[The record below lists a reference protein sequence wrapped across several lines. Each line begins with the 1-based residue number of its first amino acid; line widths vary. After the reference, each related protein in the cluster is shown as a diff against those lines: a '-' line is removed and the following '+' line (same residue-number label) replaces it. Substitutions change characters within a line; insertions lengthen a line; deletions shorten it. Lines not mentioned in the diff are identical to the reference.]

1 MNDQHRKPSR
11 LNKGLAFESL
21 KDTAP
26 TGDLVE
32 PTQTPPPAAPAPA
45 PAPAPKP
52 KKPKRQQVT
61 YYHQADALTR
71 AKQADLFTRGHTG
84 YKSWSDFVEAAVN
97 QHAYKLEEQYN
108 ERRPFG
114 S

>member
-1 MNDQHRKPSR
+1 MNNQQPKASR
-11 LNKGLAFESL
+11 LSSSLAFESL

-26 TGDLVE
+26 TGDLVDAPE
-32 PTQTPPPAAPAPA
+32 VSAAHVPAPA
-45 PAPAPKP
+45 PAPEP
-52 KKPKRQQVT
+52 KKPKRKQVT
-61 YYHQADALTR
+61 YYHEQDALTR

-97 QHAYKLEEQYN
+97 QHAYELEEKYN
-108 ERRPFG
+108 ERKPFG